1 LSLASLDLVDAV
13 DLAIKGFLV
22 LLPGGAGMPAA
33 LQGGSG

>member
-1 LSLASLDLVDAV
+1 
-13 DLAIKGFLV
+13 LAIKGFLV